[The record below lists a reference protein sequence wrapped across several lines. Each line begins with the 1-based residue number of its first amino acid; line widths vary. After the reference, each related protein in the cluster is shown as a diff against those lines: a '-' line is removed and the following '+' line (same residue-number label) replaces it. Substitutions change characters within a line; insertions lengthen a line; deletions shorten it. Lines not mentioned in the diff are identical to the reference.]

1 MNENN
6 FEKSLKEKFKNFE
19 VEPSE
24 GLFEKILDVRQKNRG
39 GITFFGLKSMALLIL
54 GLLLSGSW
62 IFINTRTY
70 NDIKLVPNHAH
81 TSTENNN
88 QTTTSDKHKG
98 SEKKLIE
105 LSDAHKLNQT
115 DEPDLQNH
123 SLQVG
128 NLKTKS
134 INQPAE
140 TNSPQGTNNANT
152 DNNGRAAIKSGSSEI
167 KTTNTTA
174 TIGSV
179 KENNANITSANI
191 FEVNARTQELSRGTI
206 IRQAILYYQL
216 PFHSLSSVFYPTL
229 SYNSSF
235 VKPEDLLYSPIP
247 YKRPRRLYESSL
259 WIKEIEF
266 NLGAGMWYGA
276 KPIDNFAESSPFS
289 VNANIKTRFKVSKK
303 LDFITGI
310 SYLYRTSS
318 VAYSRTENK
327 EVMEIDTVHGFIID
341 PGAPPI
347 PVVRFD
353 TSYNTITSYYKGTG
367 KNIYNRFSLP
377 LGLEYRFDIGRHLVY
392 ANGGILLTLAT
403 YDKGRWLAGVNQEL
417 ETFAGK
423 SKQIATA
430 FNSGFFAG
438 IGYGYV
444 ITPEF
449 TWVVE
454 SNFAMWKFKSN
465 PLGKEK
471 MNQMFNAGL
480 NTGIRWKF

>member
-6 FEKSLKEKFKNFE
+6 FEKFVKEKFQNYE
-19 VEPSE
+19 VKPSA

-39 GITFFGLKSMALLIL
+39 GIAFFGLKSMALLIL

-70 NDIKLVPNHAH
+70 NELKPVPNHTH
-81 TSTENNN
+81 TSIDNNN
-88 QTTTSDKHKG
+88 KTTTSDKHKG
-98 SEKKLIE
+98 SEEKLVE

-115 DEPDLQNH
+115 DESDLQNH
-123 SLQVG
+123 SLQVE
-128 NLKTKS
+128 NLKTKPN
-134 INQPAE
+134 NQSAE
-140 TNSPQGTNNANT
+140 TNSPQVTINAN
-152 DNNGRAAIKSGSSEI
+152 NNGRAIIKSSSGEI
-167 KTTNTTA
+167 KTTNPTA

-179 KENNANITSANI
+179 KENNANISSANI

-216 PFHSLSSVFYPTL
+216 PFHSLSSIFYPTL

-235 VKPEDLLYSPIP
+235 VKSEDLLYSPIP

-259 WIKEIEF
+259 WIKEIEV

-276 KPIDNFAESSPFS
+276 KTIDNFAESSPFS
-289 VNANIKTRFKVSKK
+289 VNANIKTRFKVSTH
-303 LDFITGI
+303 LDFITGV
-310 SYLYRTSS
+310 SYLYRSSS

-353 TSYNTITSYYKGTG
+353 TSYNTITGFYKGSG

-377 LGLEYRFDIGRHLVY
+377 LGLEYQFDMGRHLVY

-403 YDKGRWLAGVNQEL
+403 YDKGRWRAEANQEL
-417 ETFAGK
+417 ETFVGQ

-438 IGYGYV
+438 VGYGYV

-454 SNFAMWKFKSN
+454 SNVAMWNFKSN
-465 PLGKEK
+465 PLGKLNK
-471 MNQMFNAGL
+471 NQLINAGL
-480 NTGIRWKF
+480 NTGLRWKF